1 MTTLGVE
8 TEGIEG
14 ARRLPRGYLLA
25 LICFTVW
32 TVMQPYVTTKQLQIV
47 AGRWV
52 RAQQMSRATSGLFH
66 HVWLIIVHR
75 NQPGPLPEEVVDEL
89 LAACCLAP
97 LYVANLR
104 LETSEVVTC
113 SDASMQ
119 GGGVC

>member
-1 MTTLGVE
+1 M
-8 TEGIEG
+8 
-14 ARRLPRGYLLA
+14 GYLLS

-47 AGRWV
+47 ADRWV
-52 RAQQMSRATSGLFH
+52 RAQQMARATAGLFH

-75 NQPGPLPEEVVDEL
+75 TQPGPLPEEVVAEL

-97 LYVANLR
+97 LYVSNLR
-104 LETSEVVTC
+104 LETCEVVTC

-119 GGGVC
+119 G